1 MSKPAN
7 PTKAQIVALL
17 IEAGASKGSEK
28 AMLRESREQ
37 LLVWLEEIVIEGN
50 ESKDAPVSEIPEAS
64 RKALAKAERIAAK
77 IRATGT
83 SALARYASD
92 DASRIIISGQ
102 DKSDATYELYFDL
115 LAFSY
120 GPSIYKPFSGQ
131 ARKVRNVSELLRIV
145 SAA

>member
-1 MSKPAN
+1 MSKAAN

-28 AMLRESREQ
+28 AMLRESRET
-37 LLVWLEEIVIEGN
+37 LIGWLEEVVIEGN
-50 ESKDAPVSEIPEAS
+50 TPVETSEVPEAS
-64 RKALAKAERIAAK
+64 RKALAKAERIAEK

-83 SALARYASD
+83 SALARYASN

>member
-1 MSKPAN
+1 MSKAAN

-28 AMLRESREQ
+28 AMMRESKET
-37 LLVWLEEIVIEGN
+37 LIGWLEEIVIEGN
-50 ESKDAPVSEIPEAS
+50 APVETSEVPDAS
-64 RKALAKAERIAAK
+64 RKALAKAEKIAAK

-102 DKSDATYELYFDL
+102 DKSDATYELYFDFA
-115 LAFSY
+115 AFSY